1 MPPVGQNLS
10 CGQGAAT
17 DFSQAMPPDGSAGK
31 NLSTRKPSAESASAS
46 DTLAQPGSVGTGA
59 AASAAASVAVVP
71 GLTRY
76 LAPTA
81 SAAATSA
88 SPSTVPAPT
97 PHSGTCAA
105 IAAMASSATRVRSVT
120 SMTFSPPATSAR
132 ASGTA
137 CSTRSIVSTGTTGVP
152 ERSGMGSGG
161 GIFFEVTPGSRIFV
175 RCAHS
180 SGTRGILSLQRPG
193 RDLAPAGCEHLRGF
207 LARDEA
213 QARPKINDVA
223 QLLRKPLGVPLAVAQ
238 EFFQPI
244 RHLAGLSGQAQ
255 PEICQHFLIR
265 AQRRSA
271 ERRGPGGIFVDGH
284 PVCSSASRTSEREAR
299 VTIRDPGVTSRS
311 GNIKPLQIFAASR
324 DGCWVPDLRSLRSLV
339 RDTRQS
345 LQRLQQPLH
354 QAGARLDRGDERV
367 LPAGVRPVAVDA
379 EPGGGRHAERG
390 GEIAVA

>member
-17 DFSQAMPPDGSAGK
+17 DFSQAIPPDGSAGK
-31 NLSTRKPSAESASAS
+31 NLRTRKPSAESASAS
-46 DTLAQPGSVGTGA
+46 DTLAQP
-59 AASAAASVAVVP
+59 
-71 GLTRY
+71 
-76 LAPTA
+76 A

-105 IAAMASSATRVRSVT
+105 IARMASSAARVRSVT
-120 SMTFSPPATSAR
+120 SMTFSPPAASER

-137 CSTRSIVSTGTTGVP
+137 CSTRSMVSTGTTGVP

-161 GIFFEVTPGSRIFV
+161 DMTIQALAALLGYLSGASRTSE
-175 RCAHS
+175 RERR
-180 SGTRGILSLQRPG
+180 SGTKETLVSWASERSERRSGTQGMLSLR
-193 RDLAPAGCEHLRGF
+193 RAHLDLAPAGCEHLRGF

-284 PVCSSASRTSEREAR
+284 PVCSSVSRTSEREPR

-311 GNIKPLQIFAASR
+311 GNIKPLRIFAASR

-339 RDTRQS
+339 RDTRPS